1 MLPILLS
8 KQEKIILN
16 DILAVL
22 TENKT
27 PKISP
32 FSAIK
37 LKAAFNKGRSIYS
50 KLHTT
55 CRELPS
61 YNQALKDLAV
71 NSYTKAITSMVLE
84 KPILDLGTQLS
95 NLTKQKAFYVFG
107 IRLLVSIILA
117 TLWDNSSFVK
127 LISKAGVDSV
137 KLRQLEEKIECE
149 GDSIKAIIH
158 FCKFAQESQGQ
169 TLDKQLETLDKAA
182 SFVPKIR
189 FYKLDSYLLEKVAV
203 IFKTRASLY
212 KEQAKLTGATW
223 DLLLRAAVALSD
235 YATFL
240 QKYNLEA
247 KAIEYYIEALN
258 AYRKGFSSQPK
269 DFLVNGEKLLEG
281 LGIFIKNIRNFLE
294 QLEEKVS
301 IALSKSK
308 VAHRS
313 TYNMS
318 SYVSVLESILGI
330 LDQLNQYV
338 SGFAK
343 IKTIVDQYGKV
354 ISAIKQVS
362 DVLSRLQQ
370 DISGTIGQLRT
381 LTYQMVSEAGIIDQ
395 AKHAHVS
402 VPSNIYSNIA
412 NSQAVIK
419 PFRKKVQEYLNI
431 LKEADILITEA
442 KAQLE
447 GIYVRYT
454 NIVLAYTS
462 ISKKRGLWQEVED
475 LLKEGLTT
483 VQILSSVNQKY
494 KQLVKTW
501 YKKLIEAL
509 NMQGKEEESLKFQ
522 KQMQELV

>member
-8 KQEKIILN
+8 KQEKIVLN
-16 DILAVL
+16 DVLGIL
-22 TENKT
+22 TENK
-27 PKISP
+27 PPQISP

-37 LKAAFNKGRSIYS
+37 LKSAFNKGKSVYS
-50 KLHTT
+50 KLHTI
-55 CRELPS
+55 CRDLPS
-61 YNQALKDLAV
+61 YNQALKDLAA
-71 NSYTKAITSMVLE
+71 NKYAKPITSLLLE
-84 KPILDLGTQLS
+84 KPILDLGSQLA
-95 NLTKQKAFYVFG
+95 NLTKQKAPYVFG
-107 IRLLVSIILA
+107 IRLLVSIIVVS
-117 TLWDNSSFVK
+117 LWDNSTLVK
-127 LISKAGVDSV
+127 LVSKAGVDSV
-137 KLRQLEEKIECE
+137 KLRQLEEKIERE
-149 GDSIKAIIH
+149 NDSIKAIAH

-169 TLDKQLETLDKAA
+169 SLDNQLETLDKAA

-189 FYKLDSYLLEKVAV
+189 FYKLDSYLLEKIA
-203 IFKTRASLY
+203 IAFKTRASLY

-235 YATFL
+235 YANFL

-247 KAIEYYIEALN
+247 KAIEYYIEALS
-258 AYRKGFSSQPK
+258 AYRKGFSTQPK

-281 LGIFIKNIRNFLE
+281 LGIFAKNIRNFLE
-294 QLEEKVS
+294 QLEEKLS

-330 LDQLNQYV
+330 LDQLNQYI

-343 IKTIVDQYGKV
+343 IKTIIDQYGKV
-354 ISAIKQVS
+354 INTVKQVS
-362 DVLSRLQQ
+362 NVFTSLQQ
-370 DISGTIGQLRT
+370 DISSTIGQLRT

-412 NSQAVIK
+412 NSQTVIK

-462 ISKKRGLWQEVED
+462 ISKKRGIWQEVED
-475 LLKEGLTT
+475 LLKEGLAT
-483 VQILSSVNQKY
+483 VQILSAVNQKY
-494 KQLVKTW
+494 KQLVKAW